1 MIRFQ
6 NNLASVPDANDNWAG
21 RTVGDV
27 IEDVTLAELLGLNG
41 GESAEVSRGTG
52 GFAAVNNNFVLSAGD
67 VVRFTI
73 RAGNKG

>member
-6 NNLASVPDANDNWAG
+6 NNLASVPDAGDNWAG
-21 RTVGDV
+21 RTIKDV

-41 GESAEVSRGTG
+41 GESAEVNRGG
-52 GFAAVNNNFVLSAGD
+52 AGFQAAAANFVLTAGD